1 MRRTMG
7 SMKVVHAA
15 EFSIDPVNMAS
26 HVFIWQTFSLFW
38 GEIYSCPCLCSNCF
52 HCFFNFVSW
61 IDLVQQPLKKDF
73 RGSTLPL
80 ETFLPEFPLWC
91 LHRWSLTLLAHLGS
105 HVPLQKHAHW
115 TFFWRISCFLK
126 VQCVDK
132 MHAFMKRLLRS
143 NTLLHCHYWNS
154 LKPYLMCSEAIL
166 HGYCKMWLGTLMNI
180 PDQWT
185 LAFNN
190 SQRSNTTWL
199 LFK

>member
-1 MRRTMG
+1 M
-7 SMKVVHAA
+7 SLL
-15 EFSIDPVNMAS
+15 DL
-26 HVFIWQTFSLFW
+26 WQTGLWTSSDWWEGQWAVWKLCMRQSSPSIRSIWPVMYSFDRPFLFFE
-38 GEIYSCPCLCSNCF
+38 GKFTHAHFCVQIASIAS
-52 HCFFNFVSW
+52 SIW

-91 LHRWSLTLLAHLGS
+91 LHRWWLTLLAHLGS

-132 MHAFMKRLLRS
+132 MHAFMKGLLRS

-154 LKPYLMCSEAIL
+154 FKPYLMCSEAIL
-166 HGYCKMWLGTLMNI
+166 DTVKCG
-180 PDQWT
+180 
-185 LAFNN
+185 
-190 SQRSNTTWL
+190 
-199 LFK
+199 